1 MKLKILVKSFCE
13 KGKHPC
19 SSYGI
24 SIFHSKYCQLVE
36 NVSGNSFWL
45 VYCLRCCVHRQLS
58 WVVLMGC
65 GTRCPESTG
74 AGSAVSNWETV

>member
-13 KGKHPC
+13 KGNHPC

-45 VYCLRCCVHRQLS
+45 VYGLTLLRTQAAFL
-58 WVVLMGC
+58 GC